1 MGWLAGTGK
10 QLRCGNYKIC
20 PPGSCGAYFSASW
33 VSTMVKDREDGSYWI
48 GSNDGL
54 LQFWPAS
61 GALQVYRPPALL
73 AGDGRPHEVYF

>member
-1 MGWLAGTGK
+1 MVLPNYGLACWNRETATM
-10 QLRCGNYKIC
+10 RNYKIC

-61 GALQVYRPPALL
+61 GALQVYRPRLSWPAT
-73 AGDGRPHEVYF
+73 APS